1 MTFSPAASSSPSTGK
16 RSASREASGHPLKL
30 GRGSTCQQSPLSS
43 ADQDHEETQY
53 EPRDTSDMSVD
64 SNTSR
69 LNEVSNT
76 SEDLTTGSNMT
87 PSSTRQTPHSY
98 LNWFQDLNRN
108 FMEFIIN
115 DCSNRTKCA
124 VAKNEVLN
132 VRREN
137 LPSFSTK
144 VSHI

>member
-1 MTFSPAASSSPSTGK
+1 MTFSPAATSSPSTGK

-30 GRGSTCQQSPLSS
+30 GRGSTCQQSPLSTT
-43 ADQDHEETQY
+43 DQVHEEPQY

-76 SEDLTTGSNMT
+76 SVEPTPGSNMT
-87 PSSTRQTPHSY
+87 PNSTRQTPHSY
-98 LNWFQDLNRN
+98 PNWFQDLNRN
-108 FMEFIIN
+108 FMDLIIN
-115 DCSNRTKCA
+115 ECSTRTKCA

-132 VRREN
+132 VR
-137 LPSFSTK
+137 K
-144 VSHI
+144 

>member
-1 MTFSPAASSSPSTGK
+1 MTFSPAATSSPSTGK
-16 RSASREASGHPLKL
+16 RSAPREVSGHPLKL
-30 GRGSTCQQSPLSS
+30 GRGSTCQQSTLSS
-43 ADQDHEETQY
+43 TDQDHDHEETRY
-53 EPRDTSDMSVD
+53 EPRDTFDMFVD

-76 SEDLTTGSNMT
+76 SEDLTPGSNMT

-98 LNWFQDLNRN
+98 PNWFQDLNRN

-115 DCSNRTKCA
+115 DCSNRTKSA

-132 VRREN
+132 VRR
-137 LPSFSTK
+137 
-144 VSHI
+144 